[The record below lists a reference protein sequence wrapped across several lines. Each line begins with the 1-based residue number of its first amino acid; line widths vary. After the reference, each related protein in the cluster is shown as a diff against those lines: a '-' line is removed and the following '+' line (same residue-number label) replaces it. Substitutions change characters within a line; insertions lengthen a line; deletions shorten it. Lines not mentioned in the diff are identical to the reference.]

1 MNEKS
6 TLRKVANDYLT
17 HTRKNKGITLVA
29 LVITIV
35 ILLILAG
42 ISIQAITNTGL
53 FENAKRAAE
62 ESKYANAEE
71 KVKMAV
77 MASYDE
83 NASLNKD
90 LLKDSLNKID
100 GINPKVTEVEWDLKV
115 NVDSYEFT
123 ITEYGTVTCLGR
135 KEQEKLP
142 ENNKDNPQDAGK
154 EVALKDGWGEETT
167 TVVKTSDG
175 TEVTGLTK
183 VSTVYAVSVGNGE
196 TIPVPKGFFYVG
208 GTIDTGVIISDNEAD
223 KYDGKTDKTT
233 HEYATK
239 LKGNQFVWIPC
250 TIDEYT
256 KIDFG
261 MSDASSWDRETN
273 TSEKEQIEKYGGF
286 YVGRYEA
293 GVSTLDE
300 ETNTFKESVTF
311 TNNKSLFSAVGIQSG
326 INGWGWQN
334 YDYIARGKTVPD
346 SNYPNKATGNI
357 VEKANSIPYY
367 HADYYTALEMS
378 ERLYNNSSYVQSG
391 LITGTQWDMMIKFLS
406 NTSDY
411 SDMKSTQWGNY
422 DNVPLSNLRGYY
434 TNVNS
439 SNGSTDGFKSA
450 EGFTTN
456 SKTSS
461 WVILTTGSTEQVLRK
476 GLYDVAG
483 NLWEWTQEA
492 SYLANLGYNTTY
504 NTYNLRG
511 GSFNYAYASYPACY
525 RDCNCAPT
533 TNTNRGFRPVL
544 YIK

>member
-1 MNEKS
+1 MYKKLKEQK
-6 TLRKVANDYLT
+6 A
-17 HTRKNKGITLVA
+17 ITLVA

-53 FENAKRAAE
+53 FENAKRAVE
-62 ESKYANAEE
+62 ESKYASAEE

-100 GINPKVTEVEWDLKV
+100 GINPKVTEVTWDLKV
-115 NVDSYEFT
+115 NVDGYEFT
-123 ITEYGTVTCLGR
+123 ITEYGTVTCVGR
-135 KEQEKLP
+135 NNQNNLP
-142 ENNKDNPQDAGK
+142 ENSKDNPQDAGT

-167 TVVKTSDG
+167 RIIKTSDG
-175 TEVTGLTK
+175 TEVKDTKK

-196 TIPVPKGFFYVG
+196 TVPVPKGFFYVG
-208 GTIDTGVIISDNEAD
+208 GSMNSGVIISDNEAD
-223 KYDGKTDKTT
+223 KYDGKIDKTI

-250 TIDEYT
+250 TINEYT

-261 MSDASSWDRETN
+261 MQNMASWDRETN
-273 TSEKEQIEKYGGF
+273 TAEETQISKYGGF

-300 ETNTFKESVTF
+300 TTNTFKDSVTF
-311 TNNKSLFSAVGIQSG
+311 NNSASLYNPVGIQSG

-334 YDYIARGKTVPD
+334 YDYIARGKVITD

-367 HADYYTALEMS
+367 HADYYTAVEMS
-378 ERLYNNSSYVQSG
+378 KRLYSNNSYVQSG
-391 LITGTQWDMMIKFLS
+391 LITGTQWDMMMKFLS
-406 NTSDY
+406 DTSDY
-411 SDMKSTQWGNY
+411 SDLKSTNWGNY
-422 DNVPLSNLRGYY
+422 DNVSLTNLRGYY
-434 TNVNS
+434 TNVNT
-439 SNGSTDGFKSA
+439 SNASTDGFKST

-456 SKTSS
+456 SGTNS

-492 SYLANLGYNTTY
+492 SYIANLGYNTTY

-511 GSFNYAYASYPACY
+511 GSFRDAYASGPACY
-525 RDCNCAPT
+525 RVYRSAPT
-533 TNTNRGFRPVL
+533 THTNYGFRPVL

>member
-1 MNEKS
+1 MKEKS
-6 TLRKVANDYLT
+6 I
-17 HTRKNKGITLVA
+17 KGITLVA

-53 FENAKRAAE
+53 FANAKRAAE

-83 NASLNKD
+83 NATLNKE

-100 GINPKVTEVEWDLKV
+100 GINPKVTEVTWDLKV
-115 NVDSYEFT
+115 NVDGYEFT
-123 ITEYGTVTCLGR
+123 ITEVGTVTCVGR
-135 KEQEKLP
+135 KDQENLP
-142 ENNKDNPQDAGK
+142 ENSKDNPQDAGT
-154 EVALKDGWGEETT
+154 EVAVKDSW
-167 TVVKTSDG
+167 KTQTARHIKTNNGSEV
-175 TEVTGLTK
+175 TEVEK
-183 VSTVYAVSVGNGE
+183 VSTVYAISVGNGE
-196 TIPVPKGFFYVG
+196 TVPVPYDFYYVG
-208 GTIDTGVIISDNEAD
+208 GSIDTGVIISDNEAD

-250 TIDEYT
+250 TINEYT

-261 MSDASSWDRETN
+261 MQYMASWDRETN
-273 TSEKEQIEKYGGF
+273 TAEEEQIEKYGGF

-293 GVSTLDE
+293 GISTLDE
-300 ETNTFKESVTF
+300 TTNTFKDSVTF
-311 TNNKSLFSAVGIQSG
+311 NNSASLYNPVGIQSG
-326 INGWGWQN
+326 INNWGWQN
-334 YDYIARGKTVPD
+334 YDYIARGKVITD
-346 SNYPNKATGNI
+346 SNYQNKATGNI

-367 HADYYTALEMS
+367 HTDYYTAVEMS
-378 ERLYNNSSYVQSG
+378 KRLYSNNSYVQSG
-391 LITGTQWDMMIKFLS
+391 LITGTQWDMMMKFLS
-406 NTSDY
+406 DSSDY

-422 DNVPLSNLRGYY
+422 DNVSLSNLRGYY
-434 TNVNS
+434 TNVNT
-439 SNGSTDGFKSA
+439 SNASTDGFKST

-456 SKTSS
+456 SGTSS
-461 WVILTTGSTEQVLRK
+461 WVILTTGTTEQVLRK

-492 SYLANLGYNTTY
+492 SYLANLGYNTSY
-504 NTYNLRG
+504 NTYSLRG
-511 GSFNYAYASYPACY
+511 GSFNGAYESNPACY
-525 RDCNCAPT
+525 RVSFCAT
-533 TNTNRGFRPVL
+533 ATYTDYGFRPVL

>member
-1 MNEKS
+1 MYKKLKEQK
-6 TLRKVANDYLT
+6 A
-17 HTRKNKGITLVA
+17 ITLVA

-53 FENAKRAAE
+53 FENAKRAVE

-154 EVALKDGWGEETT
+154 EVALKAGWGEETT
-167 TVVKTSDG
+167 AVVKTSDG

-250 TIDEYT
+250 TKDEYK
-256 KIDFG
+256 KINFG
-261 MSDASSWDRETN
+261 MQNMASWDMETN
-273 TSEKEQIEKYGGF
+273 TAEEEQISKYGGF

-367 HADYYTALEMS
+367 HVDYYTAVEMS
-378 ERLYNNSSYVQSG
+378 RRLYDNNSYVQSG
-391 LITGTQWDMMIKFLS
+391 LITGTQWDMMMKFLS
-406 NTSDY
+406 DSSDY
-411 SDMKSTQWGNY
+411 SDMKSTNWGNY
-422 DNVPLSNLRGYY
+422 DNVSLSNLRGYY
-434 TNVNS
+434 TDVNT
-439 SNGSTDGFKSA
+439 SNASTDGFKDASS
-450 EGFTTN
+450 FTTN
-456 SKTSS
+456 SGTSS
-461 WVILTTGSTEQVLRK
+461 WVILTTGSTSQVLRK

-492 SYLANLGYNTTY
+492 SYVANLGYNTTY

-511 GSFNYAYASYPACY
+511 GSFNHAYASYPACCRVY
-525 RDCNCAPT
+525 AYAPNAYT
-533 TNTNRGFRPVL
+533 HCGFRPVL

>member
-1 MNEKS
+1 MKEKS
-6 TLRKVANDYLT
+6 I
-17 HTRKNKGITLVA
+17 KGITLVA

-83 NASLNKD
+83 KASLNKD
-90 LLKDSLNKID
+90 LLKKSLNKID
-100 GINPKVTEVEWDLKV
+100 GINPKVTEITWDLKV
-115 NVDSYEFT
+115 NVDGYEFT
-123 ITEYGTVTCLGR
+123 ITEVGTVTCLGR

-142 ENNKDNPQDAGK
+142 ENSKDNPQDAGK
-154 EVALKDGWGEETT
+154 EVSLKDGWGEETAT
-167 TVVKTSDG
+167 IVKTSDG

-196 TIPVPKGFFYVG
+196 TVPVPKGFFYVG
-208 GTIDTGVIISDNEAD
+208 GSVDTGVIISDNEAD
-223 KYDGKTDKTT
+223 KYDGKIDKTT
-233 HEYATK
+233 HEYTTK

-250 TIDEYT
+250 TINEYT

-261 MSDASSWDRETN
+261 MQSMASWDRTTGSAEYA
-273 TSEKEQIEKYGGF
+273 QIQKYGGF

-300 ETNTFKESVTF
+300 TTNTFKDSVTF
-311 TNNKSLFSAVGIQSG
+311 NNSASLYNPVGIQSG
-326 INGWGWQN
+326 INNWGWQN
-334 YDYIARGKTVPD
+334 YDYIARGKVITD

-367 HADYYTALEMS
+367 HVDYYTAVEMS
-378 ERLYNNSSYVQSG
+378 RRLYDNNSYVQSG
-391 LITGTQWDMMIKFLS
+391 LITGTQWDMMMKFLS
-406 NTSDY
+406 DSSDY
-411 SDMKSTQWGNY
+411 SDMKSTNWGNY
-422 DNVPLSNLRGYY
+422 DNVSLSNLRGYY
-434 TNVNS
+434 TNVNT
-439 SNGSTDGFKSA
+439 SNASTDGFKDASS
-450 EGFTTN
+450 FTTN
-456 SKTSS
+456 SGTSS
-461 WVILTTGSTEQVLRK
+461 WVILTTGSTSQVLRK

-492 SYLANLGYNTTY
+492 SYVANLGYNTTY

-511 GSFNYAYASYPACY
+511 GSFHDAYASIPACY
-525 RDCNCAPT
+525 RGYLYAPG
-533 TNTNRGFRPVL
+533 TNTTYGFRPVL

>member
-1 MNEKS
+1 MYKKLKEQK
-6 TLRKVANDYLT
+6 A
-17 HTRKNKGITLVA
+17 ITLVA

-53 FENAKRAAE
+53 FENAKRAVE

-154 EVALKDGWGEETT
+154 EVALKAGWGEETT
-167 TVVKTSDG
+167 AVVKTSDG

-250 TIDEYT
+250 TKDEYK
-256 KIDFG
+256 KINFG
-261 MSDASSWDRETN
+261 MQNMASWDMETN
-273 TSEKEQIEKYGGF
+273 TAEEEQISKYGGF

-367 HADYYTALEMS
+367 HVDYYTAVEMS
-378 ERLYNNSSYVQSG
+378 RRLYDNNSYVQSG
-391 LITGTQWDMMIKFLS
+391 LITGTQWDMMMKFLS
-406 NTSDY
+406 DSSDY
-411 SDMKSTQWGNY
+411 SDMKSTNWGNY
-422 DNVPLSNLRGYY
+422 DNVSLSNLRGYY
-434 TNVNS
+434 TNVNT
-439 SNGSTDGFKSA
+439 SNASTDGFKDASS
-450 EGFTTN
+450 FTTN
-456 SKTSS
+456 SGTSS
-461 WVILTTGSTEQVLRK
+461 WVILTTGSTSQVLRK

-492 SYLANLGYNTTY
+492 SYVANLGYNTTY

-511 GSFNYAYASYPACY
+511 GSFYYAYASYPACY
-525 RDCNCAPT
+525 R
-533 TNTNRGFRPVL
+533 VL
-544 YIK
+544 LCPWYSHELRVPSSTLYQVDLNAYRR

>member
-1 MNEKS
+1 MKEKS
-6 TLRKVANDYLT
+6 I
-17 HTRKNKGITLVA
+17 KGITLVA

-53 FENAKRAAE
+53 FENAKRAVE
-62 ESKYANAEE
+62 ESKYASAEE

-83 NASLNKD
+83 KASLNKD

-100 GINPKVTEVEWDLKV
+100 GINPKVTEVTWDLKV
-115 NVDSYEFT
+115 NVDGYEFE
-123 ITEYGTVTCLGR
+123 ITEVGTITCLGR
-135 KEQEKLP
+135 KDQEKLP
-142 ENNKDNPQDAGK
+142 ENSKDNPQEAGK
-154 EVALKDGWGEETT
+154 EVALKEGWGEETAT
-167 TVVKTSDG
+167 IVKTSDG

-196 TIPVPKGFFYVG
+196 TVPVPKGFFYVG
-208 GTIDTGVIISDNEAD
+208 GSMNSGVIISDNEAD
-223 KYDGKTDKTT
+223 KYDGKIDKTT

-250 TIDEYT
+250 TINEYT

-261 MSDASSWDRETN
+261 MQNMASWDRETN
-273 TSEKEQIEKYGGF
+273 TAEETQISKYGGF

-300 ETNTFKESVTF
+300 ETGTFKDSVTF
-311 TNNKSLFSAVGIQSG
+311 SNNASLFNSVEIQSG
-326 INGWGWQN
+326 INGWGRQN
-334 YDYIARGKTVPD
+334 YNFIARGKVITD
-346 SNYPNKATGNI
+346 SNYPNNSTGNI

-367 HADYYTALEMS
+367 HADYYTAVEMS
-378 ERLYNNSSYVQSG
+378 ERLYNNNLYVQSG
-391 LITGTQWDMMIKFLS
+391 LITGTQWDVMMKFLS
-406 NTSDY
+406 DTSDY
-411 SDMKSTQWGNY
+411 SDMKSTKWGNY
-422 DNVPLSNLRGYY
+422 DNVSLTNLRGYY
-434 TNVNS
+434 TNVNIS
-439 SNGSTDGFKSA
+439 DGGTEGFKK
-450 EGFTTN
+450 TN
-456 SKTSS
+456 ELKTDQEINS

-492 SYLANLGYNTTY
+492 SYKANLSYNTTY

-511 GSFNYAYASYPACY
+511 GSFSNAYTKYPACY
-525 RDCNCAPT
+525 RECNSAPDT
-533 TNTNRGFRPVL
+533 YTSFGFRPVL

>member
-1 MNEKS
+1 MKEKS
-6 TLRKVANDYLT
+6 I
-17 HTRKNKGITLVA
+17 KGITLVA

-53 FENAKRAAE
+53 FANAKRASE

-83 NASLNKD
+83 NATLNKE

-100 GINPKVTEVEWDLKV
+100 GINPKVTEVTWDLKV
-115 NVDSYEFT
+115 NVDGYEFT
-123 ITEYGTVTCLGR
+123 ITEVGTVTCVGR
-135 KEQEKLP
+135 KDQEKLP
-142 ENNKDNPQDAGK
+142 ENSKDNPQDAGT
-154 EVALKDGWGEETT
+154 EVAVKDSWKMQTARHI
-167 TVVKTSDG
+167 KTNDG
-175 TEVTGLTK
+175 SEVTEVEK
-183 VSTVYAVSVGNGE
+183 VSTVYAISVGNGE
-196 TIPVPKGFFYVG
+196 SVPVPYEFYYVG
-208 GTIDTGVIISDNEAD
+208 GSINTGVIISDNEAD

-233 HEYATK
+233 HDYATK

-261 MSDASSWDRETN
+261 MSNASSWDRETN
-273 TSEKEQIEKYGGF
+273 TAEKEQIEKYGGF

-300 ETNTFKESVTF
+300 TSNTFKDSVTF
-311 TNNKSLFSAVGIQSG
+311 SNNASLFNPVTAESG
-326 INGWGWQN
+326 INGWTWQN
-334 YDYIARGKTVPD
+334 YNFIARGKVIPD
-346 SNYPNKATGNI
+346 SNYKNKATGNI

-367 HADYYTALEMS
+367 HADYYTAVEMS
-378 ERLYNNSSYVQSG
+378 DRLYSKNSYVKSG

-406 NTSDY
+406 DSADY

-422 DNVPLSNLRGYY
+422 NNVSLTNLRGYY

-439 SNGSTDGFKSA
+439 SNGSTDGFKNASDK
-450 EGFTTN
+450 TTN
-456 SKTSS
+456 SGTGSS
-461 WVILTTGSTEQVLRK
+461 VLLTTGSTSKVLKK

-483 NLWEWTQEA
+483 NLWEWTQETA
-492 SYLANLGYNTTY
+492 YIAKLSYNISY

-511 GSFNYAYASYPACY
+511 GCFHYKYEDNPACY
-525 RDCNCAPT
+525 RGFIYAT
-533 TNTNRGFRPVL
+533 SAHTQYGFRPVL

>member
-1 MNEKS
+1 MKEKS
-6 TLRKVANDYLT
+6 I
-17 HTRKNKGITLVA
+17 KGITLVA

-100 GINPKVTEVEWDLKV
+100 GINPKVTEVTWDLKV
-115 NVDSYEFT
+115 NVDGYEFT
-123 ITEYGTVTCLGR
+123 ITEYGTVTCVGR
-135 KEQEKLP
+135 NNQDNLP
-142 ENNKDNPQDAGK
+142 ENSKDNPQDAGT
-154 EVALKDGWGEETT
+154 EVALKDEWREETIRII
-167 TVVKTSDG
+167 KTSDG
-175 TEVTGLTK
+175 TEIKDTKK

-196 TIPVPKGFFYVG
+196 TVPVPKGFFYVG
-208 GTIDTGVIISDNEAD
+208 GSVDTGVIISDNEAD

-261 MSDASSWDRETN
+261 MQNMASWDRT
-273 TSEKEQIEKYGGF
+273 TGSSEYVQIQKYGGF

-300 ETNTFKESVTF
+300 TTNTFKDSVTF
-311 TNNKSLFSAVGIQSG
+311 SNNASLFNSVTAGTG

-334 YDYIARGKTVPD
+334 YDFIARGKVITD

-378 ERLYNNSSYVQSG
+378 ERLYNNNLYVQSG
-391 LITGTQWDMMIKFLS
+391 LITGTQWDMMMKFLS
-406 NTSDY
+406 DSANY
-411 SDMKSTQWGNY
+411 SDIKSTQWGNY
-422 DNVPLSNLRGYY
+422 DNVSLTDLRGYY
-434 TNVNS
+434 TNVS
-439 SNGSTDGFKSA
+439 TSNGSTDGFKVASSL
-450 EGFTTN
+450 TTD
-456 SKTSS
+456 SETGLY
-461 WVILTTGSTEQVLRK
+461 VLLTTGSTEQVLRK

-492 SYLANLGYNTTY
+492 CYYSNLSYNTSY

-511 GSFNYAYASYPACY
+511 GSFSYAYASYPACY
-525 RDCNCAPT
+525 RACDFAPAT
-533 TNTNRGFRPVL
+533 DTGVGFRPVL

>member
-1 MNEKS
+1 MKEKS
-6 TLRKVANDYLT
+6 I
-17 HTRKNKGITLVA
+17 KGITLVA

-53 FENAKRAAE
+53 FANAKKASE

-83 NASLNKD
+83 NASLNKN

-100 GINPKVTEVEWDLKV
+100 GINPQVKEVEWDLKV
-115 NVDSYEFT
+115 NVDGYEFT
-123 ITEYGTVTCLGR
+123 ITEYGTVTCVGR

-154 EVALKDGWGEETT
+154 EVALKAGWGEETT
-167 TVVKTSDG
+167 AVVKTSDG

-300 ETNTFKESVTF
+300 ETNTFKDSVTF
-311 TNNKSLFSAVGIQSG
+311 ANNKSLFNAVGIQSG
-326 INGWGWQN
+326 IIGLVWQN
-334 YDYIARGKTVPD
+334 YDYIARGKVITD
-346 SNYPNKATGNI
+346 SNYQNKATGNI

-367 HADYYTALEMS
+367 HADYYTAVEMS
-378 ERLYNNSSYVQSG
+378 DRLYSKNSYVKSG

-406 NTSDY
+406 DTSDY
-411 SDMKSTQWGNY
+411 SDMKSTNWGNY
-422 DNVPLSNLRGYY
+422 DNVSLSNLRGYY
-434 TNVNS
+434 TNVNT
-439 SNGSTDGFKSA
+439 SNASTDGFKDASS
-450 EGFTTN
+450 FTTN
-456 SKTSS
+456 SGTNS
-461 WVILTTGSTEQVLRK
+461 WVILTTGSTEQVLKK
-476 GLYDVAG
+476 GLYDVTG

-492 SYLANLGYNTTY
+492 SYLSNLTY
-504 NTYNLRG
+504 NIIHNTYSLRG
-511 GSFNYAYASYPACY
+511 GSFCDAYANRPACY
-525 RDCNCAPT
+525 RVCHYAINTDT
-533 TNTNRGFRPVL
+533 TSGFRPVL

>member
-1 MNEKS
+1 MKEK
-6 TLRKVANDYLT
+6 NI
-17 HTRKNKGITLVA
+17 KGITLVA

-53 FENAKRAAE
+53 FANAKSASE

-71 KVKMAV
+71 KVKIAV

-100 GINPKVTEVEWDLKV
+100 GINPKVTEVTWDLKV
-115 NVDSYEFT
+115 NVDRYEFT
-123 ITEYGTVTCLGR
+123 ITEVGTVTCLGR
-135 KEQEKLP
+135 KGQENLP
-142 ENNKDNPQDAGK
+142 ENNKDNPQDVGK
-154 EVALKDGWGEETT
+154 EVALKDGLGEETT

-208 GTIDTGVIISDNEAD
+208 GSIDTGVIISDNEA
-223 KYDGKTDKTT
+223 
-233 HEYATK
+233 
-239 LKGNQFVWIPC
+239 
-250 TIDEYT
+250 
-256 KIDFG
+256 
-261 MSDASSWDRETN
+261 
-273 TSEKEQIEKYGGF
+273 
-286 YVGRYEA
+286 

-300 ETNTFKESVTF
+300 ETGEFKDSVTF
-311 TNNKSLFSAVGIQSG
+311 SNNSSLFNAVGTQTG

-334 YDYIARGKTVPD
+334 YNFIARGNVITD
-346 SNYPNKATGNI
+346 SNYQNKATGNI

-367 HADYYTALEMS
+367 HADYYTAVEMAD
-378 ERLYNNSSYVQSG
+378 RLYSQNSYVKSG
-391 LITGTQWDMMIKFLS
+391 LITGTQWDMMMKFLS
-406 NTSDY
+406 DSSDY

-422 DNVPLSNLRGYY
+422 DNVSLSNLRGYY

-439 SNGSTDGFKSA
+439 SNGSTDGFKDASSL
-450 EGFTTN
+450 TTN
-456 SKTSS
+456 SGTGSY
-461 WVILTTGSTEQVLRK
+461 VLLTTGSTEQVLRK

-492 SYLANLGYNTTY
+492 SYLANLGYNTSY
-504 NTYNLRG
+504 NTYTLRG
-511 GSFNYAYASYPACY
+511 GSFHTVYASRTCLLPWIHLC
-525 RDCNCAPT
+525 P
-533 TNTNRGFRPVL
+533 
-544 YIK
+544 

>member
-1 MNEKS
+1 M
-6 TLRKVANDYLT
+6 
-17 HTRKNKGITLVA
+17 VA

-53 FENAKRAAE
+53 FENAKKAAE

-83 NASLNKD
+83 NASLNKN

-100 GINPKVTEVEWDLKV
+100 GINPQVKEVEWDLKV
-115 NVDSYEFT
+115 NVDGYEFT
-123 ITEYGTVTCLGR
+123 ITEYGTVTCVGR

-154 EVALKDGWGEETT
+154 EVALKAGWGEETT
-167 TVVKTSDG
+167 AVVKTSDG

-196 TIPVPKGFFYVG
+196 TVPVPKGFFYVG
-208 GTIDTGVIISDNEAD
+208 GTIDTGVIISDNETD

-261 MSDASSWDRETN
+261 MQNMASWDRETN
-273 TSEKEQIEKYGGF
+273 TAEKEQIEKYGGF

-300 ETNTFKESVTF
+300 EKGEFKDSVTF
-311 TNNKSLFSAVGIQSG
+311 SGNASLFNAVTAGTG
-326 INGWGWQN
+326 INNWGWQN
-334 YDYIARGKTVPD
+334 YDYIARGKVITD
-346 SNYPNKATGNI
+346 SNYPNKVTGNI

-378 ERLYNNSSYVQSG
+378 ERLYNNNLYVQSG
-391 LITGTQWDMMIKFLS
+391 LITGTQWDMMMKFLS
-406 NTSDY
+406 DYANY
-411 SDMKSTQWGNY
+411 SDIKSTQWGNY
-422 DNVPLSNLRGYY
+422 DNVSLTDLRGYY
-434 TNVNS
+434 TNVS
-439 SNGSTDGFKSA
+439 TSNGSTDGFKVASSL
-450 EGFTTN
+450 TTD
-456 SKTSS
+456 SETGLY
-461 WVILTTGSTEQVLRK
+461 VLLTTGSTEQVLRK

-492 SYLANLGYNTTY
+492 CYYSNLSYNTSY

-511 GSFNYAYASYPACY
+511 GSFSYAYASYPACY
-525 RDCNCAPT
+525 RACDFAPAT
-533 TNTNRGFRPVL
+533 DTGVGFRPVL

>member
-1 MNEKS
+1 MKEK
-6 TLRKVANDYLT
+6 NI
-17 HTRKNKGITLVA
+17 KGITLVA

-53 FENAKRAAE
+53 FENAKRASE

-71 KVKMAV
+71 KVKLAV

-90 LLKDSLNKID
+90 LLKKSLNKID
-100 GINPKVTEVEWDLKV
+100 GINPKVTEVTWDLKV
-115 NVDSYEFT
+115 NVDGYEFT
-123 ITEYGTVTCLGR
+123 ITEVGTVTCLGR
-135 KEQEKLP
+135 KEQENLP
-142 ENNKDNPQDAGK
+142 ENNKDNPQDVGK

-183 VSTVYAVSVGNGE
+183 VSTVYAISVGNGE

-208 GTIDTGVIISDNEAD
+208 GSIDTGVIISDNEAD

-261 MSDASSWDRETN
+261 MTSASSWDRETN

-293 GVSTLDE
+293 GLSTLDE
-300 ETNTFKESVTF
+300 ETGEFKDSVTF
-311 TNNKSLFSAVGIQSG
+311 SNNSSLFNAVGTQTG

-334 YDYIARGKTVPD
+334 YNFIARGNVITD
-346 SNYPNKATGNI
+346 SNYQNKATGNI

-367 HADYYTALEMS
+367 HADYYTAVEMAD
-378 ERLYNNSSYVQSG
+378 RLYSQNSYVKSG
-391 LITGTQWDMMIKFLS
+391 LITGTQWDMMMKFLS
-406 NTSDY
+406 DSSDY

-422 DNVPLSNLRGYY
+422 DNVSLSNLRGYY

-439 SNGSTDGFKSA
+439 SNGSTDGFKDASSL
-450 EGFTTN
+450 TTN
-456 SKTSS
+456 SGTGSY
-461 WVILTTGSTEQVLRK
+461 VLLTTGSTEQVLRK

-492 SYLANLGYNTTY
+492 SYLANLRYNTSY
-504 NTYNLRG
+504 NTYTLRG
-511 GSFNYAYASYPACY
+511 GSFHTVYASRPACY
-525 RDCNCAPT
+525 RGYTYAPDT
-533 TNTNRGFRPVL
+533 GTYRRFRPVL

>member
-1 MNEKS
+1 MKEKS
-6 TLRKVANDYLT
+6 I
-17 HTRKNKGITLVA
+17 KGITLVA

-42 ISIQAITNTGL
+42 ISIQAITNTGS
-53 FENAKRAAE
+53 FANAKRAAE

-83 NASLNKD
+83 NATLNKE

-100 GINPKVTEVEWDLKV
+100 GINPKVTEVTWDLKV
-115 NVDSYEFT
+115 NVDGYEFT
-123 ITEYGTVTCLGR
+123 ITEVGTVTCVGR
-135 KEQEKLP
+135 KEQENLP

-154 EVALKDGWGEETT
+154 EVALKDSWKIQTARH
-167 TVVKTSDG
+167 VKTNDG
-175 TEVTGLTK
+175 SEVTEVEK

-196 TIPVPKGFFYVG
+196 TVPVPYDFYYVG
-208 GTIDTGVIISDNEAD
+208 GSIDTGVIISDNEAD

-250 TIDEYT
+250 TIDGYT

-261 MSDASSWDRETN
+261 MSSASSYDRT
-273 TSEKEQIEKYGGF
+273 TGSSEYAQIQKYGGF

-300 ETNTFKESVTF
+300 TTNTFKDSVTF
-311 TNNKSLFSAVGIQSG
+311 NNSVSLYNPVGIQSG
-326 INGWGWQN
+326 INGWAFQN
-334 YDYIARGKTVPD
+334 YDYIARGKVITD

-378 ERLYNNSSYVQSG
+378 ERLYNNNSYVQSG
-391 LITGTQWDMMIKFLS
+391 LITGTQWDMMMKFLS
-406 NTSDY
+406 DSSDY
-411 SDMKSTQWGNY
+411 SDVKSPQWGNY
-422 DNVPLSNLRGYY
+422 DNVSLSNLRGYY

-439 SNGSTDGFKSA
+439 SNGSTDGLKKIES
-450 EGFTTN
+450 GYSTN
-456 SKTSS
+456 SGTNS
-461 WVILTTGSTEQVLRK
+461 WVILTTGSTEQVLKK

-492 SYLANLGYNTTY
+492 SYVANLGYNTTY

>member
-1 MNEKS
+1 MKEKS
-6 TLRKVANDYLT
+6 I
-17 HTRKNKGITLVA
+17 KGITLVA

-42 ISIQAITNTGL
+42 ISIQSITNTGL
-53 FENAKRAAE
+53 FANAKRASE

-90 LLKDSLNKID
+90 LLKKSLNKID
-100 GINPKVTEVEWDLKV
+100 GINPKVTEVTWDLKV
-115 NVDSYEFT
+115 NVDGYEFT
-123 ITEYGTVTCLGR
+123 ITEVGTVTCLGR

-154 EVALKDGWGEETT
+154 EVALKEGWGEETT
-167 TVVKTSDG
+167 TIVKTSDG

-196 TIPVPKGFFYVG
+196 TVPVPKGFFYVG
-208 GTIDTGVIISDNEAD
+208 GSVDTGVIISDNEAD

-250 TIDEYT
+250 TIDGYT

-261 MSDASSWDRETN
+261 MQSMASWDRTTGSAEYA
-273 TSEKEQIEKYGGF
+273 QIQKYGGF

-300 ETNTFKESVTF
+300 TTNTFKDSVTF
-311 TNNKSLFSAVGIQSG
+311 NNSVSLYNPVGIQSG
-326 INGWGWQN
+326 INGWAFQN
-334 YDYIARGKTVPD
+334 YDYIARGKVITD

-367 HADYYTALEMS
+367 HVDYYTAVEMS
-378 ERLYNNSSYVQSG
+378 RRLYDNNSYVQSG
-391 LITGTQWDMMIKFLS
+391 LITGTQWDMMMKFLS
-406 NTSDY
+406 DSANY

-422 DNVPLSNLRGYY
+422 DNVSLTNLRGYY
-434 TNVNS
+434 TNVNT
-439 SNGSTDGFKSA
+439 SNASTDGFKSA

-456 SKTSS
+456 SETSS
-461 WVILTTGSTEQVLRK
+461 WVILTTGSTKQVLRK

-483 NLWEWTQEA
+483 NLWEWTQES
-492 SYLANLGYNTTY
+492 SYVANLGYNTTY

-511 GSFNYAYASYPACY
+511 GSFGHAYAKNPACFRAY
-525 RDCNCAPT
+525 DYASAT
-533 TNTNRGFRPVL
+533 DTFHGFRPVL
-544 YIK
+544 CIK

>member
-1 MNEKS
+1 MKEKS
-6 TLRKVANDYLT
+6 I
-17 HTRKNKGITLVA
+17 KGITLVA

-53 FENAKRAAE
+53 FENAKRASE

-100 GINPKVTEVEWDLKV
+100 GINPKVTEVTWDLKV
-115 NVDSYEFT
+115 NVDGYEFT
-123 ITEYGTVTCLGR
+123 ITEVGTVTCVGR
-135 KEQEKLP
+135 KDQENLP
-142 ENNKDNPQDAGK
+142 ENSKDNPQDAGT
-154 EVALKDGWGEETT
+154 EVAVKDSW
-167 TVVKTSDG
+167 KTQTARHIKTNDG
-175 TEVTGLTK
+175 SEVTEVEK
-183 VSTVYAVSVGNGE
+183 VSTVYAISVGNGE
-196 TIPVPKGFFYVG
+196 SVPVPYGFYYVG
-208 GTIDTGVIISDNEAD
+208 GSINTGVIISDNEAD

-261 MSDASSWDRETN
+261 MQNMASWDRETN
-273 TSEKEQIEKYGGF
+273 TAEKEQIEKYGGF

-300 ETNTFKESVTF
+300 TTNTFKDSVTF
-311 TNNKSLFSAVGIQSG
+311 SSNASLFNSVGIQSG
-326 INGWGWQN
+326 INGLGWQN
-334 YDYIARGKTVPD
+334 YDFIARGKVITD
-346 SNYPNKATGNI
+346 SNYQNKATGNI
-357 VEKANSIPYY
+357 VEKVNSIPYY
-367 HADYYTALEMS
+367 HADYYTAVEMS
-378 ERLYNNSSYVQSG
+378 DRLYSKNAYVKSG
-391 LITGTQWDMMIKFLS
+391 LITGTQWDMMMKFLS
-406 NTSDY
+406 DSSNY

-422 DNVPLSNLRGYY
+422 DDVSLSNLRGYY
-434 TNVNS
+434 TNVS
-439 SNGSTDGFKSA
+439 TSNASTDGFKKIENGYS
-450 EGFTTN
+450 TN
-456 SKTSS
+456 SGTNS
-461 WVILTTGSTEQVLRK
+461 WAILTTGSTEQVLRK

-492 SYLANLGYNTTY
+492 SYLANFSYNTTY

-511 GSFNYAYASYPACY
+511 GGFNCAYESYPACRREFLY
-525 RDCNCAPT
+525 SSYT
-533 TNTNRGFRPVL
+533 GTHIGFRPVL

>member
-1 MNEKS
+1 M
-6 TLRKVANDYLT
+6 
-17 HTRKNKGITLVA
+17 KNSKAITLVA

-53 FENAKRAAE
+53 FANARKAVE
-62 ESKYANAEE
+62 ETKYANAEE
-71 KVKMAV
+71 KVKIAV
-77 MASYDE
+77 MTSYD
-83 NASLNKD
+83 AGGTLNKEY
-90 LLKDSLNKID
+90 LKDNLNKTE
-100 GINPKVTEVEWDLKV
+100 GINPKVTEVTWDLKV
-115 NVDSYEFT
+115 NVDGYEFT
-123 ITEYGTVTCLGR
+123 ITEYGTVTCVGR
-135 KEQEKLP
+135 NNQDNLP
-142 ENNKDNPQDAGK
+142 ENSKDNPQDAGK
-154 EVALKDGWGEETT
+154 EVALKDGWGEETA

-196 TIPVPKGFFYVG
+196 TVPVPKGFFYVG
-208 GTIDTGVIISDNEAD
+208 GSMNSGVIISDNEAD
-223 KYDGKTDKTT
+223 KYDGKIDKTT

-261 MSDASSWDRETN
+261 MQNMASWDRETN
-273 TSEKEQIEKYGGF
+273 TAEEEQIEKYGGF

-300 ETNTFKESVTF
+300 TTNTFKDSVTF
-311 TNNKSLFSAVGIQSG
+311 NNSVSLYNPVGIQSG

-334 YDYIARGKTVPD
+334 YDYIARGKVITD

-367 HADYYTALEMS
+367 HADYYTAVEMS
-378 ERLYNNSSYVQSG
+378 KRLYSNNSYVQSG
-391 LITGTQWDMMIKFLS
+391 LITGTQWDMMMKFLS
-406 NTSDY
+406 DSSNY

-422 DNVPLSNLRGYY
+422 DNVSLTNLRGYY
-434 TNVNS
+434 TNVNT
-439 SNGSTDGFKSA
+439 SNASTDGFKST

-456 SKTSS
+456 SGTNS
-461 WVILTTGSTEQVLRK
+461 WVILSTGSTEQVLRK

-483 NLWEWTQEA
+483 NLWEWTQ
-492 SYLANLGYNTTY
+492 
-504 NTYNLRG
+504 
-511 GSFNYAYASYPACY
+511 
-525 RDCNCAPT
+525 
-533 TNTNRGFRPVL
+533 
-544 YIK
+544 

>member
-1 MNEKS
+1 MIKLKE
-6 TLRKVANDYLT
+6 
-17 HTRKNKGITLVA
+17 KGITLVA
-29 LVITIV
+29 LVVTII

-42 ISIQAITNTGL
+42 ISIQAIINTGL
-53 FENAKRAAE
+53 FLNAKRAVE
-62 ESKYANAEE
+62 ETKYANAEE

-77 MASYDE
+77 MTSYDT
-83 NASLNKD
+83 SGILNKEY
-90 LLKDSLNKID
+90 LKDNLNKID
-100 GINPKVTEVEWDLKV
+100 GINSKVTDITWDLTI
-115 NVDSYEFT
+115 NVDGYEFT
-123 ITEYGTVTCLGR
+123 ITEYGTVTSVGR
-135 KEQEKLP
+135 NNQDNLP
-142 ENNKDNPQDAGK
+142 ENSKDNPQDVGT
-154 EVALKDGWGEETT
+154 EVALKKGWGEETT
-167 TVVKTSDG
+167 TIIRTTDG
-175 TEVTGLTK
+175 TEKKDIKK

-223 KYDGKTDKTT
+223 KYDGKTDKIT

-261 MSDASSWDRETN
+261 MSNASSYDRETN
-273 TSEKEQIEKYGGF
+273 TAEETQISKYGGF

-300 ETNTFKESVTF
+300 ETNTFKDSVTF
-311 TNNKSLFSAVGIQSG
+311 ASNKSLFNSVTAGTG
-326 INGWGWQN
+326 INNWGWQN

-367 HADYYTALEMS
+367 HADYYTAVEMS
-378 ERLYNNSSYVQSG
+378 RRLYDNNSYVQSG
-391 LITGTQWDMMIKFLS
+391 LITGTQWDMMMKFLS
-406 NTSDY
+406 DSLDY
-411 SDMKSTQWGNY
+411 SDMKSTNWGNY
-422 DNVPLSNLRGYY
+422 DNVSLSNLRGYY
-434 TNVNS
+434 TNVNT
-439 SNGSTDGFKSA
+439 SNASTDGFKDASS
-450 EGFTTN
+450 FTTN
-456 SKTSS
+456 SGTNS
-461 WVILTTGSTEQVLRK
+461 WVILTTGSTSQVLRK

-492 SYLANLGYNTTY
+492 SYIANLGYNTTY

-511 GSFNYAYASYPACY
+511 GSFNGAYASFPACY
-525 RDCNCAPT
+525 RGYDCAPGT
-533 TNTNRGFRPVL
+533 FTYGGFRPVL

>member
-1 MNEKS
+1 MKEKS
-6 TLRKVANDYLT
+6 I
-17 HTRKNKGITLVA
+17 KGITLVA

-53 FENAKRAAE
+53 FANAKRASE

-100 GINPKVTEVEWDLKV
+100 GINPKVTEVTWDLKV
-115 NVDSYEFT
+115 NVDGYEFT
-123 ITEYGTVTCLGR
+123 ITEVGTVTCVGR
-135 KEQEKLP
+135 KEQENLP

-154 EVALKDGWGEETT
+154 EVALKDSWKIQTARH
-167 TVVKTSDG
+167 VKTNDG
-175 TEVTGLTK
+175 SEVTEVEK

-196 TIPVPKGFFYVG
+196 TVPVPYDFYYVG
-208 GTIDTGVIISDNEAD
+208 GSIDTGVIISDNEAD

-250 TIDEYT
+250 TIDGYT

-261 MSDASSWDRETN
+261 MSSASSYDRT
-273 TSEKEQIEKYGGF
+273 TGSSEYAQIQKYGGF

-300 ETNTFKESVTF
+300 TTNTFKDSVTF
-311 TNNKSLFSAVGIQSG
+311 SNNASLFNSVTAGTG

-334 YDYIARGKTVPD
+334 YDFIARGKVITD

-378 ERLYNNSSYVQSG
+378 ERLYNNNLYVQSG
-391 LITGTQWDMMIKFLS
+391 LITGTQWDMMMKFLS
-406 NTSDY
+406 DSANY
-411 SDMKSTQWGNY
+411 SDIKSTQWGNY
-422 DNVPLSNLRGYY
+422 DNVSLTDLRGYY
-434 TNVNS
+434 TNVS
-439 SNGSTDGFKSA
+439 TSNGSTDGFKVASSL
-450 EGFTTN
+450 TTD
-456 SKTSS
+456 SETGLY
-461 WVILTTGSTEQVLRK
+461 VLLTTGSTEQVLRK

-492 SYLANLGYNTTY
+492 CYYSNLSYNTSY

-511 GSFNYAYASYPACY
+511 GSFSNAYASSPACY
-525 RDCNCAPT
+525 REYNCAPRT
-533 TNTNRGFRPVL
+533 STDFGFRPVL

>member
-1 MNEKS
+1 MKEKS
-6 TLRKVANDYLT
+6 I
-17 HTRKNKGITLVA
+17 KGITLVA

-53 FENAKRAAE
+53 FENAKRAVE

-100 GINPKVTEVEWDLKV
+100 GINPKVTEVTWDLKV
-115 NVDSYEFT
+115 NVDGYEFT
-123 ITEYGTVTCLGR
+123 ITEVGTVTCLGR
-135 KEQEKLP
+135 KDQEKLP
-142 ENNKDNPQDAGK
+142 ENSKDNPQDAGT
-154 EVALKDGWGEETT
+154 EVAVKDSWKMQTARHI
-167 TVVKTSDG
+167 KTNDG
-175 TEVTGLTK
+175 SEVTEVEK
-183 VSTVYAVSVGNGE
+183 VSTVYAISVGNGE
-196 TIPVPKGFFYVG
+196 TVPVPYDFYYVG
-208 GTIDTGVIISDNEAD
+208 GSIDTGVIISDNEDD

-233 HEYATK
+233 HDYATK

-250 TIDEYT
+250 TINEYT

-261 MSDASSWDRETN
+261 MQNMASWDRETN
-273 TSEKEQIEKYGGF
+273 TAEEEQIEKYGGF

-300 ETNTFKESVTF
+300 TTHTFKDSVTF
-311 TNNKSLFSAVGIQSG
+311 NNSASLYNPVGIQSG
-326 INGWGWQN
+326 ISGWGWQN
-334 YDYIARGKTVPD
+334 YDYIARGKVITD

-367 HADYYTALEMS
+367 HADYYTAVEMS
-378 ERLYNNSSYVQSG
+378 KRLYSNNSYVQSG
-391 LITGTQWDMMIKFLS
+391 LITGTQWDMMMKFLS
-406 NTSDY
+406 ESSNY
-411 SDMKSTQWGNY
+411 LDMKSTQWGNY
-422 DNVPLSNLRGYY
+422 DDISLTNLRGYY

-439 SNGSTDGFKSA
+439 SNGSTDGFKKIES
-450 EGFTTN
+450 GYSTN
-456 SKTSS
+456 SGTNS

-476 GLYDVAG
+476 GLYDVTG

-511 GSFNYAYASYPACY
+511 GSFGDAYASRPACY
-525 RDCNCAPT
+525 RVYFYASGAS
-533 TNTNRGFRPVL
+533 TNLGFRPVL

>member
-1 MNEKS
+1 M
-6 TLRKVANDYLT
+6 
-17 HTRKNKGITLVA
+17 KNSKAITLVA

-53 FENAKRAAE
+53 FANARKAVE
-62 ESKYANAEE
+62 ETKYANAEE
-71 KVKMAV
+71 KVKIAV
-77 MASYDE
+77 MTSYD
-83 NASLNKD
+83 AGGTLNKEY
-90 LLKDSLNKID
+90 LKDNLNKTE
-100 GINPKVTEVEWDLKV
+100 GINPKVTEVTWDLKV
-115 NVDSYEFT
+115 NVDGYEFT
-123 ITEYGTVTCLGR
+123 ITEVGTVTCLGR

-142 ENNKDNPQDAGK
+142 ENSKDNPQDAGK
-154 EVALKDGWGEETT
+154 EVALKDGWGEETA

-196 TIPVPKGFFYVG
+196 TVPVPKGFFYVG
-208 GTIDTGVIISDNEAD
+208 GSVDTGVIISDNEAD

-250 TIDEYT
+250 TINEYT

-261 MSDASSWDRETN
+261 MQNMASWDRETN
-273 TSEKEQIEKYGGF
+273 TAEETQISKYGGF

-300 ETNTFKESVTF
+300 ETGTFKDSVTF
-311 TNNKSLFSAVGIQSG
+311 NNNASLFNALEIQSG
-326 INGWGWQN
+326 INGWTWQ
-334 YDYIARGKTVPD
+334 DYNFIARGKVVTD
-346 SNYPNKATGNI
+346 SNYQNKATGNI

-367 HADYYTALEMS
+367 HADYYTAVEMS
-378 ERLYNNSSYVQSG
+378 ERLYNNNLYVQSG
-391 LITGTQWDMMIKFLS
+391 LITGTQWDVMMKFLS
-406 NTSDY
+406 DTSDY
-411 SDMKSTQWGNY
+411 SDIKSTQWGNY
-422 DNVPLSNLRGYY
+422 DDVALSNLRGYY

-439 SNGSTDGFKSA
+439 SNGLTDGFKDANSL
-450 EGFTTN
+450 TTN
-456 SKTSS
+456 LGIGSY
-461 WVILTTGSTEQVLRK
+461 VILTTGSTEKVLRK

-492 SYLANLGYNTTY
+492 CYYANLGYNTSY

-511 GSFNYAYASYPACY
+511 GSFNVSYTDRSACY
-525 RDCNCAPT
+525 RCFSCAPHAG
-533 TNTNRGFRPVL
+533 TNDGFRPVI

>member
-1 MNEKS
+1 M
-6 TLRKVANDYLT
+6 
-17 HTRKNKGITLVA
+17 KNSKAITLIA

-42 ISIQAITNTGL
+42 ISIQAITSTGL
-53 FENAKRAAE
+53 FSNAKRAVE
-62 ESKYANAEE
+62 ETKYANAEE

-77 MASYDE
+77 MASYDAGG
-83 NASLNKD
+83 NLNEEY
-90 LLKDSLNKID
+90 LKDNLNKID
-100 GINPKVTEVEWDLKV
+100 GINPKVTEVTWDLKV
-115 NVDSYEFT
+115 NVDGYEFT
-123 ITEYGTVTCLGR
+123 ITEVGTVTCLGR

-142 ENNKDNPQDAGK
+142 ENSKDNPQDAGK
-154 EVALKDGWGEETT
+154 EVALKDGWGEETA

-196 TIPVPKGFFYVG
+196 TVPVPKGFFYVG
-208 GTIDTGVIISDNEAD
+208 GSMSSGVIISDNEVD

-261 MSDASSWDRETN
+261 MQNMASWDMETN
-273 TSEKEQIEKYGGF
+273 TAEEEQISKYGGF

-334 YDYIARGKTVPD
+334 YDYIARGKVITD

-367 HADYYTALEMS
+367 HADYYTAVEMS
-378 ERLYNNSSYVQSG
+378 RRLYDNNSYVQSG
-391 LITGTQWDMMIKFLS
+391 LITGTQWDMMMKFLS
-406 NTSDY
+406 DKSDY
-411 SDMKSTQWGNY
+411 SDMKSTNWGNY
-422 DNVPLSNLRGYY
+422 DNVLLTNLRGYY
-434 TNVNS
+434 TNVNT
-439 SNGSTDGFKSA
+439 SNASTDGFKKIES
-450 EGFTTN
+450 GYTTN
-456 SKTSS
+456 SGTNS
-461 WVILTTGSTEQVLRK
+461 WVLLTTGSTEKVLIK
-476 GLYDVAG
+476 GLYDVSG
-483 NLWEWTQEA
+483 NLWEWTQE
-492 SYLANLGYNTTY
+492 SCYYANLSYNTTC

-511 GSFNYAYASYPACY
+511 GSFANAYAGYPACY
-525 RDCNCAPT
+525 RGSTYAPAT
-533 TNTNRGFRPVL
+533 TTSHGFRPVL